1 MGTVYQNLT
10 LSAKQIT
17 IAALPIMMI
26 LKMRLTQFAK
36 ISLLCILLGAC
47 AVMSQAPL
55 NQNLSWTQRQAQL
68 KSIAH
73 WTIHGS
79 LALATTQKAFNASVV
94 WQQTAMNRY
103 TLHLFGP
110 LGLGAVNVS
119 RDAKGVTIVTSEKQP
134 IHGQNTESLLQQEL
148 GWSLPIH
155 NFYYWVRGLPA
166 PGSHATKHFDQYHHL
181 SSLSTRQWRVD
192 YLSYMNVN
200 GVDLPHKIRFTSPFT
215 RAVLVIS
222 DWKL

>member
-1 MGTVYQNLT
+1 
-10 LSAKQIT
+10 
-17 IAALPIMMI
+17 
-26 LKMRLTQFAK
+26 MRLTQFTK
-36 ISLLCILLGAC
+36 ISLLCVLLGAC
-47 AVMSQAPL
+47 AVMTQAPL
-55 NQNLSWTQRQAQL
+55 NQNLSWAQRQTQL
-68 KSIAH
+68 KPITH
-73 WTIHGS
+73 WSIHGS

-103 TLHLFGP
+103 TLNLFGP
-110 LGLGAVNVS
+110 LGLGAVNIT
-119 RDAKGVTIVTSEKQP
+119 RDAKGVTIVTSEKQHL
-134 IHGQNTESLLQQEL
+134 HGQNTESLLQQEL

-166 PGSHATKHFDQYHHL
+166 PGSHAVKHFDQYHHL

-200 GVDLPHKIRFTSPFT
+200 GIDLPHKIRFTSPFT

-222 DWKL
+222 NWKL